1 MRGRCARLDG
11 AVGDGDVAALS
22 SDAAHIFGARG
33 IVVAIGVGF
42 AVITA
47 RYRCMAA
54 AKGRA
59 GVRGAGVAVIAGAR
73 TAAAAGTAASNRLME
88 AAAAAGI
95 ASVGRATI

>member
-1 MRGRCARLDG
+1 
-11 AVGDGDVAALS
+11 
-22 SDAAHIFGARG
+22 
-33 IVVAIGVGF
+33 
-42 AVITA
+42 
-47 RYRCMAA
+47 MAA